1 VGDLPTHSALAT
13 APLPQHPRRTRH
25 GHARRRDI
33 TIPICGKPST
43 SRFLYGGILGCLD
56 RCRRVSNTTY
66 FEIKPLLNRFHPSL
80 SRIAATPTDR
90 ETAVDTSL
98 SVLVIDDFRS
108 MSGIITKIL
117 RQIGFADVDEAQ
129 DGASALQSLKRKP
142 YGLVISDWEMRPM
155 TGPELVQALRQESG
169 LAEIPVILV
178 TTASTRSDEAKL
190 CGADGFLTKPFMPAA
205 LKNKIAEVLGAR
217 VDAQT

>member
-1 VGDLPTHSALAT
+1 M
-13 APLPQHPRRTRH
+13 
-25 GHARRRDI
+25 
-33 TIPICGKPST
+33 
-43 SRFLYGGILGCLD
+43 
-56 RCRRVSNTTY
+56 
-66 FEIKPLLNRFHPSL
+66 
-80 SRIAATPTDR
+80 
-90 ETAVDTSL
+90 DTSL

-129 DGASALQSLKRKP
+129 DGASALRSLKRKP

-155 TGPELVQALRQESG
+155 TGPELVQALRQEPG

-178 TTASTRSDEAKL
+178 TTASTRNDEAKR

-205 LKNKIAEVLGAR
+205 LKSKIEEVLDARIDAQR
-217 VDAQT
+217 VDAKK